1 LPRQLKHLGDEEGDA
16 MQRDDVDRWLQAYVE
31 AWKTYDPERIGAL
44 FSPDV
49 SYRYHPYDEP
59 LRGRD
64 AVVAS
69 WLGEG
74 GPAGACTRDA
84 PGTYGATYR
93 TIAVDGDTAIATGSS
108 RYSPAPGTAPNRVFD
123 NCFVIRFD
131 ASGCCREFTE
141 WYIERPHPP
150 GADT

>member
-1 LPRQLKHLGDEEGDA
+1 

-31 AWKTYDPERIGAL
+31 AWKTYDPERIAAL

-49 SYRYHPYDEP
+49 RYRYHPYDEP

-74 GPAGACTRDA
+74 EPAGACTRDP

-108 RYSPAPGTAPNRVFD
+108 RYSPAPGAPPNRVFD

-131 ASGCCREFTE
+131 ASGRCRGFTE